1 MVSQLLL
8 ISSLFSLT
16 KKLISYLSPNYFL
29 SRLLLY
35 REHGRRN
42 LVLLRFLSL
51 EFRYLHEIIYRS
63 PSMIR
68 NQSFILYCRNDI
80 IVEANV
86 QVCDGVTHATQYV
99 FRI

>member
-1 MVSQLLL
+1 
-8 ISSLFSLT
+8 
-16 KKLISYLSPNYFL
+16 
-29 SRLLLY
+29 
-35 REHGRRN
+35 
-42 LVLLRFLSL
+42 
-51 EFRYLHEIIYRS
+51 
-63 PSMIR
+63 MIR